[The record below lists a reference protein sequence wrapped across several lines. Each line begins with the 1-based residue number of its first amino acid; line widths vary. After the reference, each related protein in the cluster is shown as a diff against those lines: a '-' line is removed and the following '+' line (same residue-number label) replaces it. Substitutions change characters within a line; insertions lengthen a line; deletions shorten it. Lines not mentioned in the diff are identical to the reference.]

1 MTLVHLVALG
11 TGEHHQRYL
20 SSLCGPWATTWFP
33 ASSQA
38 QPYRKLYGRSPAARC
53 RDGLHPVENA
63 ATASC
68 RSRSG
73 EGEVMP
79 SPSARAANQRSSASA
94 AGTGVDGELGG
105 RWQAVASGGGSAPNL
120 TPLVGR
126 GAGGERTVARV
137 GSPFRCQRGFVGRM
151 GVLPWHRRSSYE
163 PDAPARGVPQSP
175 RWRVGL
181 VCAKDVKLSCR
192 GNKTPRNGLEKAIFG
207 GICYVAHNSATAV

>member
-11 TGEHHQRYL
+11 TGEDHQRCL
-20 SSLCGPWATTWFP
+20 SSLCGPWATIWFS

-38 QPYRKLYGRSPAARC
+38 QPYRKLYGRSPAVRC
-53 RDGLHPVENA
+53 RDGLHPVENV

-94 AGTGVDGELGG
+94 AGKGVDGELGC
-105 RWQAVASGGGSAPNL
+105 RWQAVASGGGSTHNF

-126 GAGGERTVARV
+126 GAGGEGTVARV
-137 GSPFRCQRGFVGRM
+137 GSPFRCRRGLVGRM

-163 PDAPARGVPQSP
+163 PDAPQEIAYRPQVQSSKGDTDSARQP
-175 RWRVGL
+175 
-181 VCAKDVKLSCR
+181 
-192 GNKTPRNGLEKAIFG
+192 LEP
-207 GICYVAHNSATAV
+207 